1 MDGNNPW
8 LVESIEA
15 FSFFKCPE
23 CKFDT
28 KKENFFQ
35 VHATENHPL
44 SFVFFGKTLNEN
56 DFDFVQ
62 EVKTE
67 NGFVTIEDPLENF
80 NDEIS
85 LGIGYEF
92 WVEHSNLSTA
102 VFIDQ
107 KDQIILAPGR
117 ESWQISGFHMKEAA

>member
-1 MDGNNPW
+1 MFLLSFFQMDGNNPW

-15 FSFFKCPE
+15 FSFLKCPE

-28 KKENFFQ
+28 KIEHFFQ

-56 DFDFVQ
+56 DFDQ

-67 NGFVTIEDPLENF
+67 NGFVTIEDLPENF
-80 NDEIS
+80 NGEIS
-85 LGIGYEF
+85 LGIG
-92 WVEHSNLSTA
+92 
-102 VFIDQ
+102 
-107 KDQIILAPGR
+107 
-117 ESWQISGFHMKEAA
+117 

>member
-8 LVESIEA
+8 FVESIEA
-15 FSFFKCPE
+15 FTFLKCPE

-28 KKENFFQ
+28 QEEYFFQ

-107 KDQIILAPGR
+107 KDQIILALGR
-117 ESWQISGFHMKEAA
+117 DLGRFLVLHEIGS

>member
-15 FSFFKCPE
+15 FSFLKCPE

-44 SFVFFGKTLNEN
+44 SFVFFGKILNEN
-56 DFDFVQ
+56 DFYFDQ
-62 EVKTE
+62 EVKSENDYVITE
-67 NGFVTIEDPLENF
+67 DLPENF

-85 LGIGYEF
+85 LDIG
-92 WVEHSNLSTA
+92 
-102 VFIDQ
+102 
-107 KDQIILAPGR
+107 
-117 ESWQISGFHMKEAA
+117 

>member
-8 LVESIEA
+8 LVESIDA
-15 FSFFKCPE
+15 FLFWKCPE

-28 KKENFFQ
+28 QEEYFFQ

-44 SFVFFGKTLNEN
+44 SFVFFGKTKW
-56 DFDFVQ
+56 DFDQ
-62 EVKTE
+62 KVKTE

-85 LGIGYEF
+85 LGIG
-92 WVEHSNLSTA
+92 
-102 VFIDQ
+102 
-107 KDQIILAPGR
+107 
-117 ESWQISGFHMKEAA
+117 

>member
-15 FSFFKCPE
+15 FSFLKCPE

-28 KKENFFQ
+28 KIEHFFQ

-56 DFDFVQ
+56 DAYKKMLFLNSIPQLTD
-62 EVKTE
+62 
-67 NGFVTIEDPLENF
+67 
-80 NDEIS
+80 
-85 LGIGYEF
+85 
-92 WVEHSNLSTA
+92 
-102 VFIDQ
+102 
-107 KDQIILAPGR
+107 GR
-117 ESWQISGFHMKEAA
+117 KW

>member
-15 FSFFKCPE
+15 FSFLKCPE

-28 KKENFFQ
+28 KIENFFQ

-56 DFDFVQ
+56 DFDFDQ

-80 NDEIS
+80 NDEIC
-85 LGIGYEF
+85 LGIG
-92 WVEHSNLSTA
+92 
-102 VFIDQ
+102 
-107 KDQIILAPGR
+107 
-117 ESWQISGFHMKEAA
+117 